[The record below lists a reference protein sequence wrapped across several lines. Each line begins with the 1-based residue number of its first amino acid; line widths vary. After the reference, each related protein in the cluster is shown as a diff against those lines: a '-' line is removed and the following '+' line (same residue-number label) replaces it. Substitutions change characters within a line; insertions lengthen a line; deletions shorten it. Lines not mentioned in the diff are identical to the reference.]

1 MFFRDWTARRRKA
14 WYERFSSSARSST
27 SDSSSASEAGTHW
40 SNKPPAA
47 SSATVRTPSEGRRIV
62 IETQF
67 PVVAGGNTIWMR
79 SPFGSDPERM
89 GRSAEM
95 LCFVALATSF
105 PSRMH
110 QSKSANGS
118 AVRTHPLRRSTNA
131 SPGRLMQ
138 ISVTSASS
146 SKGRNARS
154 VSSSDDTSTSLLAG
168 APSVGLIALLAGQGH
183 RPTGNPDRAQ
193 RTLECARLG
202 FSQPLAGC

>member
-1 MFFRDWTARRRKA
+1 MFLRDWTARRRKS
-14 WYERFSSSARSST
+14 WYERFSKRVRSST
-27 SDSSSASEAGTHW
+27 SDSSSASEAGTHS

-67 PVVAGGNTIWMR
+67 PVVAGGSTIWMR
-79 SPFGSDPERM
+79 SPLGSEPERM

-95 LCFVALATSF
+95 LCMVALATSL
-105 PSRMH
+105 PRRIH

-118 AVRTHPLRRSTNA
+118 VVRAHPLRRSTNA

-154 VSSSDDTSTSLLAG
+154 VSSSDDTSTSLPTG
-168 APSVGLIALLAGQGH
+168 ALSVGLIALLASQGH
-183 RPTGNPDRAQ
+183 RPAGNPDRAQ

-202 FSQPLAGC
+202 SSQPWVGC